1 MLLDTLHEDATA
13 GSHPICLPNGDC
25 GRKEEVEGEEK
36 EGEEVEGEEGMEM
49 GETCSEGEKPSND
62 AKLTTNGMKKSAT
75 KNSSVIT
82 DTFQGMLRNEVCIH
96 VVASYYDIVC
106 MYWYMMCGCQ
116 LYTVYMYKY
125 DIVCTLYLLCTV
137 NTVYCL

>member
-25 GRKEEVEGEEK
+25 GRKEEEEGEENK
-36 EGEEVEGEEGMEM
+36 GEEVEGEEGMEM

-62 AKLTTNGMKKSAT
+62 AKLTSNGTKKSAT

-82 DTFQGMLRNEVCIH
+82 DTFQGMLRNEVCN
-96 VVASYYDIVC
+96 SRIVC

-137 NTVYCL
+137 NTTYVYSM

>member
-25 GRKEEVEGEEK
+25 GRKEEVEGEE
-36 EGEEVEGEEGMEM
+36 GMEM

-62 AKLTTNGMKKSAT
+62 AKLTSNGMKKSAT

-106 MYWYMMCGCQ
+106 MY
-116 LYTVYMYKY
+116 
-125 DIVCTLYLLCTV
+125 
-137 NTVYCL
+137 

>member
-25 GRKEEVEGEEK
+25 GKKEEEEGEEK
-36 EGEEVEGEEGMEM
+36 EGEEGEGEEGMEM

-62 AKLTTNGMKKSAT
+62 AKLTSNGMKKSAT

-82 DTFQGMLRNEVCIH
+82 DTFQGMLRNEVCNSH
-96 VVASYYDIVC
+96 IVC
-106 MYWYMMCGCQ
+106 MY
-116 LYTVYMYKY
+116 
-125 DIVCTLYLLCTV
+125 
-137 NTVYCL
+137 